1 MPALRDGNSI
11 LEEKMLL
18 ESYRLEI
25 FNNECMPGA
34 MTVQCFAHL
43 DQDVSEALPFLNA
56 ELGGFTYIEHPPSV
70 TFRLHGKLLTVHG
83 NKIAVN
89 ALKDET
95 EARKIVE
102 WIKRE
107 INDVWKKRDTITPRY
122 RGIPQPQVIQILK
135 HLPKT
140 NCRDCGEPTCM
151 VFATRVAEGAKGSGD
166 CPSLPLS
173 AKAELDAYMKP
184 YALDVDGIP
193 W

>member
-1 MPALRDGNSI
+1 
-11 LEEKMLL
+11 MLL

-43 DQDVSEALPFLNA
+43 DQNVSVALPFLNA
-56 ELGGFTYIEHPPSV
+56 ELGGFTYIKDPPSV

-89 ALKDET
+89 ALKDEN

-102 WIKRE
+102 WLKRE
-107 INDVWKKRDTITPRY
+107 INDVWEKHDTITPRY
-122 RGIPQPQVIQILK
+122 VGMPQPQVIQILK

-151 VFATRVAEGAKGSGD
+151 VFATRVAEGAKDSSD
-166 CPSLPLS
+166 CPAMTS
-173 AKAELDAYMKP
+173 ATKADLDAYMKP